1 MSVMVVWDEQVN
13 KKRNGQ
19 TGGIKTRRQ
28 KAVSYGKTKA
38 DRTKAFKAI
47 IISKSLVS
55 FVIFSLIFTFSFI
68 CP

>member
-28 KAVSYGKTKA
+28 KDPWRK
-38 DRTKAFKAI
+38 RTKKKGKLSNVGFGWEVKEAGI
-47 IISKSLVS
+47 
-55 FVIFSLIFTFSFI
+55 
-68 CP
+68 